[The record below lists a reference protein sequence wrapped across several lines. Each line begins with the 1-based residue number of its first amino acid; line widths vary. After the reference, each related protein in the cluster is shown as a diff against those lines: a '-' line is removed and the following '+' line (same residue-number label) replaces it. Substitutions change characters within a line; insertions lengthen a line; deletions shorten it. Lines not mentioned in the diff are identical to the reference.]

1 MGRDVRILLVGD
13 DQIGKSTLVTS
24 LIKETFVPNIQHV
37 VPEVTIP
44 PEVTGDN
51 VTTYIVDSSARME
64 NRVQL
69 EAEIRKADVICIVYA
84 VNVPETFERIPS
96 FWLPYI
102 RSLGRNVP
110 VVLVGNK
117 IDLRGKDNLTNER
130 LKTEVMPIM
139 DEFKEVETCVECS
152 AKELLN
158 VSEVFYFAQK
168 AVLHPTAPLYD
179 SREHV
184 MKPACIEALKRIF
197 KLCDTDK
204 DGILND
210 EELNEFQRKCFNS
223 PLQQQEL
230 EGVKNVVRENSAD
243 GVNENGL
250 TESGFLFLHKLF
262 IQRGRLETTWT
273 VLRKFGYGDDLSLKE
288 EFLYPQID
296 VFPDCTFEL
305 SSDGYKFFIEIF
317 QAFDKDKDGA
327 LNQEELDNLFSTSPG
342 NPWTE
347 NFPESTLTNSSNSI
361 TLQGFLAQWSMTTL
375 LSYKTT
381 LAYLA
386 YLGYNGDTTSALK
399 IIRPKKTIKKFGKI
413 QKNVFSCYVFGSR
426 GSGKTALLR
435 GLVNKPFEKDYIP
448 TTNRFCAVNSVEVNG
463 IEKYLVMQ
471 EFGSNC
477 ETDVLKDKSKL
488 DQADVIVFVYDSS
501 DVNSFAYIAGLRTQ
515 YNLDEYPIIYV
526 STKCDSDLVQQRY
539 EVQPDTYCRNL
550 GLAVP
555 ICISVKSNEM
565 ADLYSLITGVAMN
578 PHIAIVQ
585 TNKDSYEFN
594 TMKYIKYTAVA
605 GGIIAMGYLSYKLIT
620 HYTQKGLETTP
631 PTDTSTT
638 TSTATPTTPE
648 VTVTPDASKDVVAAA
663 NEVAKPS
670 SSFKLRRAAKA
681 AKAASKS

>member
-1 MGRDVRILLVGD
+1 MRRDVRILLVGD

-51 VTTYIVDSSARME
+51 VTTYIVDSSARLE
-64 NRVQL
+64 NRSQL

-102 RSLGRNVP
+102 RSLGRNIP

-117 IDLRGKDNLTNER
+117 IDLRGRDNLTNER

-230 EGVKNVVRENSAD
+230 EGVKNVVRENNAD

-273 VLRKFGYGDDLSLKE
+273 VLRKFGYGDDLSLRE
-288 EFLYPQID
+288 DFLYPQID

-305 SSDGYKFFIEIF
+305 SSDGYKFFIETF

-327 LNQEELDNLFSTSPG
+327 LNNDELNNLFSTSPG
-342 NPWTE
+342 NPWKE

-399 IIRPKKTIKKFGKI
+399 IIRPKKAVKKIGKI
-413 QKNVFSCYVFGSR
+413 QKNVFSCYVFGSP

-435 GLVNKPFEKDYIP
+435 GLVNKPFEKNHIP
-448 TTNRFCAVNSVEVNG
+448 TKSRYCAVNTVEVGG

-471 EFGSNC
+471 EFGNNN
-477 ETDVLKDKSKL
+477 EIEILKDRKQL
-488 DQADVIVFVYDSS
+488 DLADVIVFVYDSS
-501 DVNSFAYIAGLRTQ
+501 DVNSFAYIAGLRSE

-526 STKCDSDLVQQRY
+526 STKNDSDLVQQRY
-539 EVQPDTYCRNL
+539 EVQPDAYCRNL

-555 ICISVKSNEM
+555 ICVSVKSNEM
-565 ADLYSLITGVAMN
+565 ADLYSLIAGVAMN
-578 PHIAIVQ
+578 PHIAMVQ
-585 TNKDSYEFN
+585 KSKDSSEFN
-594 TMKYIKYTAVA
+594 TMKYLKYTAVA
-605 GGIIAMGYLSYKLIT
+605 GGVLAVAYLSYKLIT
-620 HYTQKGLETTP
+620 RGQNTKALEAA
-631 PTDTSTT
+631 STT
-638 TSTATPTTPE
+638 TPDISIEPS
-648 VTVTPDASKDVVAAA
+648 PDADTVAAA
-663 NEVAKPS
+663 TALAS
-670 SSFKLRRAAKA
+670 ST
-681 AKAASKS
+681 SKITKQVKK

>member
-1 MGRDVRILLVGD
+1 MRRDVRILLVGD

-51 VTTYIVDSSARME
+51 VTTYIVDSSARLE
-64 NRVQL
+64 NRSQL

-102 RSLGRNVP
+102 RSLGRNIP

-117 IDLRGKDNLTNER
+117 IDLRGRDNLTNEK

-230 EGVKNVVRENSAD
+230 EGVKNVVRENNAN

-273 VLRKFGYGDDLSLKE
+273 VLRKFGYGDDLSLRE
-288 EFLYPQID
+288 DFLYPQID

-305 SSDGYKFFIEIF
+305 SSDGYKFFIETF

-327 LNQEELDNLFSTSPG
+327 LNNDELNNLFSTSPG
-342 NPWTE
+342 NPWKE

-399 IIRPKKTIKKFGKI
+399 IIRPKKAVKKIGKI
-413 QKNVFSCYVFGSR
+413 QKNVFSCYVFGSP

-435 GLVNKPFEKDYIP
+435 GLVNKPFEENHIP
-448 TTNRFCAVNSVEVNG
+448 TTSRYCAVNTVEVGG

-471 EFGSNC
+471 EFGSNN
-477 ETDVLKDKSKL
+477 EADILKDKQKL
-488 DQADVIVFVYDSS
+488 DLADVIVFVYDSS

-539 EVQPDTYCRNL
+539 EVQPDAYCRNL

-555 ICISVKSNEM
+555 ICVSVKSNEM
-565 ADLYSLITGVAMN
+565 ADLYSLIAGVAMN

-585 TNKDSYEFN
+585 TNKNSSEFD
-594 TMKYIKYTAVA
+594 TIKYLKYTAVA
-605 GGIIAMGYLSYKLIT
+605 GGILAIAYLSYKLIT
-620 HYTQKGLETTP
+620 RGSQNTKALEASSTTTP
-631 PTDTSTT
+631 DVSIEPSPEADTVAAATALASSSSTSTSTSTT
-638 TSTATPTTPE
+638 STTK
-648 VTVTPDASKDVVAAA
+648 VSKLTKV
-663 NEVAKPS
+663 K
-670 SSFKLRRAAKA
+670 R
-681 AKAASKS
+681 